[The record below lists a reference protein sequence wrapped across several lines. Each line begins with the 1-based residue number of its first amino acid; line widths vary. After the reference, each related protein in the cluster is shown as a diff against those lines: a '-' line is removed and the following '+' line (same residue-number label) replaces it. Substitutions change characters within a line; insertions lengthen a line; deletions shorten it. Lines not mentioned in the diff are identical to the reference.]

1 MTKLY
6 GRYHPAEGEQSLQ
19 RDLLEIL
26 MEPKSEKEKVVDE
39 IEHFLKQKIPI
50 YVEHRAYISL
60 DSKGVSKNT

>member
-6 GRYHPAEGEQSLQ
+6 GRYHLAEGEQSLQ

-39 IEHFLKQKIPI
+39 IEHFLKQKIPLLSI
-50 YVEHRAYISL
+50 EPISL
-60 DSKGVSKNT
+60 NSKGISKNTQA